1 MTMKRNQTTIK
12 VDATDLYLIAYGLT
26 ILKKQRDNPD
36 ISWQDYDRIK
46 PLLDK
51 VDRADSRITELY

>member
-26 ILKKQRDNPD
+26 ILKKQRNNPD
-36 ISWQDYDRIK
+36 LSWQDYDRIK
-46 PLLDK
+46 TLLGK
-51 VDRADSRITELY
+51 VDRADARITDPY